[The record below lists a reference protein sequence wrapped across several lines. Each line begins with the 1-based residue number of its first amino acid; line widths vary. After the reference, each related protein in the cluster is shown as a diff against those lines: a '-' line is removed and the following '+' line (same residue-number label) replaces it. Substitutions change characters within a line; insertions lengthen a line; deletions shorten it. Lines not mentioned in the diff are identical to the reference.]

1 MKILILDCNNLLH
14 RTFWVAKNQIDNTDT
29 GPITVH
35 LFMNSIMN
43 YVTQFKP
50 GKIYAVWDKKLT
62 YPSTNFRKEL
72 LVNTYKANRDTSTRE
87 ETHQYDDK
95 LEALLSHLGISNIF
109 PNKMEADD
117 VIAWLTHNLSTLP
130 QHEITI
136 VTVDKDML
144 QLIKSNVNVYSPIKK
159 ELITETN
166 FEFQNK
172 DVPLKYFLTLKALTG
187 DQSDNIDGIQGIG
200 PKKGLKLA
208 KEIIDSGN
216 TDCLTDEQKVIYLR
230 NMSIM
235 DLTKGYLYEDEYKI
249 YANQLETL
257 TDKRNFNAFVNI
269 CKELALNR
277 IISNKDK
284 WYRTFFE
291 ANKLS
296 RLVEQLGLH

>member
-14 RTFWVAKNQIDNTDT
+14 RTFWVAKNQIEDDES

-35 LFMNSIMN
+35 LFMNSVMT

-50 GKIYAVWDKKLT
+50 DKIYAVWDKKLT
-62 YPSTNFRKEL
+62 YPSSNFRKEL
-72 LVNTYKANRDTSTRE
+72 LPNTYKANRDTSTRE

-95 LEALLSHLGISNIF
+95 LEALLSSIGVNNIF

-117 VIAWLTHNLSTLP
+117 VIAWLAHNI
-130 QHEITI
+130 HGEITI

-144 QLIKSNVNVYSPIKK
+144 QLINANTQVYSPIKK
-159 ELITETN
+159 ELITEKN
-166 FEFQNK
+166 FEFHNK
-172 DVPLKYFLTLKALTG
+172 DVPLKYFLTLKALVG
-187 DQSDNIDGIQGIG
+187 DQSDNIDGIPRVG

-208 KEIIDSGN
+208 KEIVDSGN
-216 TDCLTDEQKVIYLR
+216 LDCLSDEHKEIYKR
-230 NMSIM
+230 NLSIM
-235 DLTKGYLYEDEYKI
+235 DLTKGYLYEDEYKV
-249 YANQLETL
+249 YANQLEAM
-257 TDKRNFNAFVNI
+257 TDKRNFNMFTSI

-277 IISNKDK
+277 IINNKDK